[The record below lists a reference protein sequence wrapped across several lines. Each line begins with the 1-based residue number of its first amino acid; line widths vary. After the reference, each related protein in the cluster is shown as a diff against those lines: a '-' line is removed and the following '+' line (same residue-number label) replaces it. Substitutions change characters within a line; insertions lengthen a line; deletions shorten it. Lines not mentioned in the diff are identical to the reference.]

1 MDSVESG
8 LRDITEIRSMMER
21 SSKFLS
27 LSGLSGI
34 SAGIVAMLGAAIA
47 WSDFSA
53 YGETHPPLAWAS
65 SVFLVD
71 PTWDHIGSVVS
82 VALVVLVVGIGLSI
96 FFSIRMAR
104 KHDLPVW
111 SPTTKHLIL
120 DLALP
125 LGAGGILTAIL
136 ISYGLIVLAPAT
148 TLVFYGLALLNAS
161 RYTVGEIR
169 IIAIAELLLGLLA
182 AGWPAI
188 GLLFWAT
195 GFGLLHI
202 IYGIALYRKYER

>member
-34 SAGIVAMLGAAIA
+34 SAGIVAIVGAALI
-47 WSDFSA
+47 WSRFST
-53 YGETHPPLAWAS
+53 YELLHQGEGGIL
-65 SVFLVD
+65 VVD
-71 PTWDHIGSVVS
+71 PTWENVGSMIVI
-82 VALVVLVVGIGLSI
+82 AAVVLVLGIGLSI
-96 FFSIRMAR
+96 FFSVRMAR
-104 KHDLPVW
+104 KHSLPVW
-111 SPTTKHLIL
+111 TATTKQLIV
-120 DLALP
+120 DLAIP
-125 LGAGGILTAIL
+125 LAAGGILTGVL
-136 ISYGLIVLAPAT
+136 ISDGLIALAPSI
-148 TLVFYGLALLNAS
+148 TLLFYGLSLLNAS

-169 IIAIAELLLGLLA
+169 YIAVSELVLGLLA
-182 AGWPAI
+182 AGWPSY
-188 GLLFWAT
+188 GLLFWGT